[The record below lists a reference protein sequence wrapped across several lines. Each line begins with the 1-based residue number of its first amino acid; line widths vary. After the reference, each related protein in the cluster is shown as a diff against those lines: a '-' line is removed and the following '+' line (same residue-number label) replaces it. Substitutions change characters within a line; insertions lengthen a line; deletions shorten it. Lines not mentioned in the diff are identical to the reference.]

1 MKLDEYQSLS
11 TRTMSKDQSN
21 KDSLTNYCMGL
32 SGETGELVDYFK
44 KVLFH
49 QHPLDRER
57 VISEAGD
64 VLWYIA
70 AIASELG
77 IPLSEIAESNI
88 EKLKK
93 RYPEGFNPEQSINR
107 I

>member
-1 MKLDEYQSLS
+1 MKLDEYQTAS
-11 TRTMSKDQSN
+11 TRTMSKDQSSRE
-21 KDSLTNYCMGL
+21 SLTNYCMGL

-49 QHPLDRER
+49 QHPMDKDR

-70 AIASELG
+70 AIASEMN
-77 IPLSEIAESNI
+77 ISLSQIAEANI
-88 EKLKK
+88 EKLKQ
-93 RYPEGFNPEQSINR
+93 RYPEGFDPEQSINR